1 MITINHF
8 AIMFDIKLRIERKKP
23 LRTRNFNYKR
33 ANWEQL
39 NIDLNS
45 VNWLSHLDSL
55 EPDLAWHNFKQIL
68 NQFLEVHVPKI
79 TFKHNSQPP
88 WFDSECYVKCREKER
103 MHKKYKRT
111 KAINDEIKFV
121 KCRRVQKFGKE

>member
-1 MITINHF
+1 
-8 AIMFDIKLRIERKKP
+8 MFYIKLRIERKKT
-23 LRTRNFNYKR
+23 LKTRNFNYKR

-45 VNWLSHLDSL
+45 VNWLSFLDYL

-68 NQFLEVHVPKI
+68 YQFLEIHVPKI

-88 WFDSECYVKCREKER
+88 WFDSECCVKCREKER
-103 MHKKYKRT
+103 
-111 KAINDEIKFV
+111 
-121 KCRRVQKFGKE
+121 